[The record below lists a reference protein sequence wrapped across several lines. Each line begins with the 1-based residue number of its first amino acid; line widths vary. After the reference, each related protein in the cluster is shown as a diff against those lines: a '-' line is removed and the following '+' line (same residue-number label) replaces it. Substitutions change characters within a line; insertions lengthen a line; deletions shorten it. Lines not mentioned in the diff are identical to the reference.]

1 MVLNPLRMLRR
12 HERLKRESLDEA
24 QVLRR
29 RHGDD
34 AITFA
39 RAKLA
44 RTDLTSWYRLVLE
57 RAIQNLQKEL
67 V

>member
-1 MVLNPLRMLRR
+1 MVMNPLRLLRR
-12 HERLKRESLDEA
+12 HERIKRESLDEA

-34 AITFA
+34 AIA
-39 RAKLA
+39 AAKEKLA
-44 RTDLTSWYRLVLE
+44 RTDLTSWYRQVLE
-57 RAIQNLQKEL
+57 RAIQVLQKEL

>member
-12 HERLKRESLDEA
+12 HERLKREALDEA

-29 RHGDD
+29 RHGDG
-34 AITFA
+34 AIAAA

-44 RTDLTSWYRLVLE
+44 RPDLTSWYRLVLE
-57 RAIQNLQKEL
+57 RAIQVLQKEL